1 MAGNTFNDLL
11 NLAGKIKDA
20 KLRKM
25 TVDLL
30 KSPGEARSPVFKKYK
45 AVDFRK
51 VPAAISF
58 HHLEEGG
65 LLEHTLAVTRMCIS
79 LSEALE
85 KTYKVRLD
93 MDSLVSGALIH
104 DIGKLYTMKKGKA
117 GWEDTGCLL
126 DHTMLGTAEL
136 YARGF
141 PEKVVHIVAS
151 HFGENGPT
159 PPQTIEALLFHTLDN
174 LDAKLGTPQQ
184 ANQADILKMLG
195 LG

>member
-1 MAGNTFNDLL
+1 MAGNTFQDLVK
-11 NLAGKIKDA
+11 LADSIKDT

-45 AVDFRK
+45 AVDFK
-51 VPAAISF
+51 TVPAAVSF
-58 HHLEEGG
+58 HHLDKGG
-65 LLEHTLAVTRMCIS
+65 LLEHTLATARMCIAVA
-79 LSEALE
+79 EALE
-85 KTYKVRLD
+85 KTYKVKLD
-93 MDSLVSGALIH
+93 MDSLISAALIH

-117 GWEDTGCLL
+117 GWENTESLL

-151 HFGENGPT
+151 HFGEEGPT
-159 PPQTIEALLFHTLDN
+159 PPQTIEALLFHKMDN
-174 LDAKLGTPQQ
+174 LDARLGTPQQ
-184 ANQADILKMLG
+184 PEQGDLLKMLG